1 MTREETKELL
11 RLAQEKDQSA
21 IDRLVMENQG
31 LVGCV
36 VKRFENRLI
45 NVERE
50 DLFQIGM
57 IGLMKAIERFDLS
70 MDVCF
75 STYAVPLVMGEIRRF
90 LRDDGAIKVSRSLKE
105 TGSRLRR
112 LQDEL
117 EKQLGRAVSFEELQ
131 EQSGLPAE
139 TITLAMEAG
148 AQIESLQSTVY
159 SGDGKELLLEDQ
171 VADPGDGETTV
182 LNNVMVEQL
191 LSHLQVQEQQLLK
204 LRYFDECTQCEV
216 AKRLGMTQVQV
227 SRTEKKLLEK
237 LRVLM

>member
-21 IDRLVMENQG
+21 IDRLVLENQG

-36 VKRFENRLI
+36 VKRFENRVT

-57 IGLMKAIERFDLS
+57 IGLMKAIERFDLG

-105 TGSRLRR
+105 TGIRLRR

-117 EKQLGRAVSFEELQ
+117 EKKMGRAVSFEELQ
-131 EQSGLPAE
+131 EHSGLPAE
-139 TITLAMEAG
+139 TITLAMEAC
-148 AQIESLQSTVY
+148 AQIESLQSPVY
-159 SGDGKELLLEDQ
+159 AGDGKELLLEDQ

>member
-36 VKRFENRLI
+36 VKRLENRLI

-131 EQSGLPAE
+131 EHSGLPAE

>member
-21 IDRLVMENQG
+21 IDRLVLENQG

-36 VKRFENRLI
+36 VKRFENRVT

-57 IGLMKAIERFDLS
+57 IGLMKAIERFDLG

-90 LRDDGAIKVSRSLKE
+90 LRDDRAIKVSRSLKE

-117 EKQLGRAVSFEELQ
+117 EKKMGRAVSFEELQ
-131 EQSGLPAE
+131 KHSGLPAE
-139 TITLAMEAG
+139 TITLAMEAC

-159 SGDGKELLLEDQ
+159 AGDGKELLLEDQ
-171 VADPGDGETTV
+171 VADPGDGETAV
-182 LNNVMVEQL
+182 INNVMVEQL

-237 LRVLM
+237 LRVWV